1 MPSYPRSQIVA
12 AGKVGLY
19 HCVARCVRRAFL
31 CGHDA
36 ASGKSFEHRKDWVE
50 SPLAGLEKAGNQT
63 PTLLTPRPK
72 PDTHV
77 SCP

>member
-12 AGKVGLY
+12 AGEVGLY
-19 HCVARCVRRAFL
+19 HCVTRCVRRALL

-50 SPLAGLEKAGNQT
+50 SQLA
-63 PTLLTPRPK
+63 TLARAMAV
-72 PDTHV
+72 DV
-77 SCP
+77 